1 MLILIILAIVLF
13 FVIIILL
20 TIIPIINNIRSAYYE
35 AKDIKDY
42 VKSGELKDDI
52 NETKEAGKKFVT
64 RLKNG
69 NLKEDEE
76 EYYSE

>member
-1 MLILIILAIVLF
+1 MLFLIILAIVLF
-13 FVIIILL
+13 FVIIILF
-20 TIIPIINNIRSAYYE
+20 TVIPIIRNIRSAYYE

-52 NETKEAGKKFVT
+52 NETKEAGKKFVA

-76 EYYSE
+76 DYFSE

>member
-1 MLILIILAIVLF
+1 MLFLIISAIVLF
-13 FVIIILL
+13 LIIIVLF
-20 TIIPIINNIRSAYYE
+20 TVIPIINNIRSAYYE

-76 EYYSE
+76 KYYSE